1 MAVLKKIVLA
11 LLFLCALLAL
21 AFYVYLQSLP
31 TGAPQFV
38 SEQNLQADS
47 APALLACQPQA
58 ALNVAYDVT
67 VTVSSELNQQPVY
80 DSRLRFKT
88 QLSQA
93 NDDVVKG
100 LADNIS
106 VNEGDGDRTLQSV
119 LFLSRIENSRVENSQ
134 AEDRQ
139 FALFNAYNDLGLVEQ
154 HPMAVLSQLLKA
166 LSVGDEQQNYFFSYD
181 PMKRTYRYRH
191 QPDQPQNPVVRAAY
205 PTTANPSALMASFS
219 DYQSDWLVTLGP
231 GCLPQSLVTTERQA
245 LFAAGK
251 EGFISFRIEAQQIPV
266 FADIND
272 YDFTAYANSGNQ
284 WNVKAVDGDALAAEL
299 ENEQQMW
306 NAVAAF
312 DQNRDMAAL
321 RQAANYMFDHFNGY
335 DAAQVLL
342 DPELDD
348 ALKRDLI
355 FALST
360 TGREDAEQFMLEV
373 LAAMP
378 VQAGVAADLQK
389 VRMMVSIASN
399 GELSS
404 QSFDALHTLA
414 SDPAESRNVKNN
426 ALISM
431 GTTLNQLQEK
441 GEGSDT
447 LRATLKEQVS
457 QTIEQGGNASAS
469 AILAAGNAQ
478 LSGLEQPMQAALT
491 SANSKERYAAASVLS
506 RVAGQQQLLI
516 EHIATEQSDLV
527 TNAILANW
535 ERDRLTDGQR
545 LQLQQIADNSTGQK
559 AQMIERFLNP

>member
-1 MAVLKKIVLA
+1 MAVVKKIVLA
-11 LLFLCALLAL
+11 LLFLCVLLAL
-21 AFYVYLQSLP
+21 AFYLYLQSLP

-38 SEQNLQADS
+38 SEQNLLADG
-47 APALLACQPQA
+47 APALLDCQPQA

-106 VNEGDGDRTLQSV
+106 VNEGDGDRALQPV
-119 LFLSRIENSRVENSQ
+119 LFLSRVENSRVENSQ
-134 AEDRQ
+134 AEVRQ

-205 PTTANPSALMASFS
+205 PTTANSSALMASFS
-219 DYQSDWLVTLGP
+219 DYRSDWQVTLGP
-231 GCLPQSLVTTERQA
+231 GCLPQSLATTERQA

-251 EGFISFRIEAQQIPV
+251 EGFISFRIEAQQIPL
-266 FADIND
+266 FANIND
-272 YDFTAYANSGNQ
+272 YEFTAYANSGNQ
-284 WNVKAVDGDALAAEL
+284 WNVKAVDGDALAAAL

-360 TGREDAEQFMLEV
+360 TGREDAEQFMLEA

-404 QSFDALHTLA
+404 QSFDALHALA
-414 SDPAESRNVKNN
+414 SDPAESSNVKNN

-447 LRATLKEQVS
+447 QRATLKEQVS

-478 LSGLEQPMQAALT
+478 LSGLEQPMQTALA

-506 RVAGQQQLLI
+506 RDAGQQQLLI
-516 EHIATEQSDLV
+516 EHIATEPSDLV